1 MTKQKNKIEV
11 VRMTPDMARSI
22 LKNNTNNRNV
32 KRERVNLYASD
43 MEKGRWQLNGESIV
57 IDANGNLKDGQHRLM
72 AVIKSQCTVP
82 MVVVTGVD
90 ADCNIYDRGSGRS
103 VKDIMTISME
113 DKWKQSNHIIAICNR
128 FLYMK
133 KSINSCNSDFD
144 VIKFIETYEN
154 ELEQIYHIAIN
165 KKRYSRSA
173 TVTCAI
179 FIALHNGESID
190 KLNKYV
196 HVLNTGM
203 MEVSTDSPAILVR
216 NMYVEKKLV
225 DKTKESV
232 AKVLKS
238 IEDFGTYA
246 RKKPYRNCD
255 TKKVDTFLEEMKQKG
270 F

>member
-11 VRMTPDMARSI
+11 VRMTPDMARAI
-22 LKNNTNNRNV
+22 LKNNPNNRNV
-32 KRERVNLYASD
+32 KRDRVSLYASD

-103 VKDIMTISME
+103 VKDIMTMTME

-133 KSINSCNSDFD
+133 KSNNSCNSDFD

-165 KKRYSRSA
+165 KKQYSRSA

-196 HVLNTGM
+196 QVLNTGM

-232 AKVLKS
+232 ATVLKS

-255 TKKVDTFLEEMKQKG
+255 TKKVDDFLEELKRKG

>member
-11 VRMTPDMARSI
+11 VRMTPGMAREI

-57 IDANGNLKDGQHRLM
+57 IDADGNLKDGQHRLM
-72 AVIKSQCTVP
+72 AVVKSQCTVP

-90 ADCNIYDRGSGRS
+90 TDCNIYDRGSGRS
-103 VKDIMTISME
+103 VKDIMTITME

-133 KSINSCNSDFD
+133 NTAKKYNSDFD
-144 VIKFIETYEN
+144 VIKFIDTYES
-154 ELEQIYHIAIN
+154 ELEQIYHIAVN
-165 KKRYSRSA
+165 KKRYSRSS

-190 KLNKYV
+190 KLKKYV
-196 HVLNTGM
+196 QVLNTGT
-203 MEVSTDSPAILVR
+203 MEVPTDSPAILVR
-216 NMYVEKKLV
+216 NMYVEKKLA
-225 DKTKESV
+225 DKNKDTV
-232 AKVLKS
+232 AVVVKS

-255 TKKVDTFLEEMKQKG
+255 TKKVDNFLEEMKQKG

>member
-1 MTKQKNKIEV
+1 MHKNKVEV
-11 VRMTPDMARSI
+11 VRMTPDMARAI
-22 LKNNTNNRNV
+22 LKNNPNNRNV
-32 KRERVNLYASD
+32 KRDRVSLYASD

-57 IDANGNLKDGQHRLM
+57 IDADGNLKDGQHRLM
-72 AVIKSQCTVP
+72 AVVKSQCTVP
-82 MVVVTGVD
+82 MIVVSGVD
-90 ADCNIYDRGSGRS
+90 TDCNIYDRGSGRS
-103 VKDIMTISME
+103 VKDIMTITME

-133 KSINSCNSDFD
+133 NTANHYNSDFD
-144 VIKFIETYEN
+144 VIKFIENYEN

-165 KKRYSRSA
+165 KKKYSRSA
-173 TVTCAI
+173 TITCAI

-196 HVLNTGM
+196 QVLNTGM

-232 AKVLKS
+232 ATVLKS

>member
-103 VKDIMTISME
+103 IKDIMTISME

-133 KSINSCNSDFD
+133 KSNNSCNSDFD
-144 VIKFIETYEN
+144 VIKFIEAYEN

-196 HVLNTGM
+196 QVLNTGM

-246 RKKPYRNCD
+246 SKKPYRNCD

>member
-11 VRMTPDMARSI
+11 VRMTPYMAREI

-72 AVIKSQCTVP
+72 AVVKSQCTVP
-82 MVVVTGVD
+82 MIVVSGVD
-90 ADCNIYDRGSGRS
+90 TDCNIYDRGSGRS
-103 VKDIMTISME
+103 VKDIMTITME

-133 KSINSCNSDFD
+133 NTANHYNSDFD

-154 ELEQIYHIAIN
+154 ELEQIYHIAIS
-165 KKRYSRSA
+165 KKKYSRSA

-203 MEVSTDSPAILVR
+203 MEVSTDSQLSLLGTCILR
-216 NMYVEKKLV
+216 KSYPIRI
-225 DKTKESV
+225 KT
-232 AKVLKS
+232 
-238 IEDFGTYA
+238 
-246 RKKPYRNCD
+246 
-255 TKKVDTFLEEMKQKG
+255 Q
-270 F
+270 

>member
-11 VRMTPDMARSI
+11 VRMTPDLARAI
-22 LKNNTNNRNV
+22 LKNNINNRNV

-113 DKWKQSNHIIAICNR
+113 DKFKQSNHIIAICNR

-133 KSINSCNSDFD
+133 KQNNSCNSDFD

-154 ELEQIYHIAIN
+154 ELEQIYHIAIS
-165 KKRYSRSA
+165 KKKYSRSA

-179 FIALHNGESID
+179 FIALHNGESVD
-190 KLNKYV
+190 KLNRYV
-196 HVLNTGM
+196 QVLNTGM
-203 MEVSTDSPAILVR
+203 MESPTDSPAIIVR

-232 AKVLKS
+232 ATVLKS

-255 TKKVDTFLEEMKQKG
+255 TKKVDTFLEELKQKG